1 MARSYRLTAGR
12 KAVNRIVRVFNS
24 MGIGSDCDVLLTV
37 AGRRSGI
44 ARTTP
49 VTLVRDGASRWL
61 VAPYGE
67 VSWVRNIRA
76 AGAAKLTRGRRSETV
91 TVTELGAAESAPV
104 LKAYIAKVAV
114 TRPFFDAKPDS
125 PVAEFEAEA
134 SRHPVFLIGSA
145 NETAGG

>member
-37 AGRRSGI
+37 TGRRSGI

-67 VSWVRNIRA
+67 VSWVRNNSS
-76 AGAAKLTRGRRSETV
+76 RGRGQADSRTTV
-91 TVTELGAAESAPV
+91 RARDGHR
-104 LKAYIAKVAV
+104 
-114 TRPFFDAKPDS
+114 TR
-125 PVAEFEAEA
+125 
-134 SRHPVFLIGSA
+134 RG
-145 NETAGG
+145 

>member
-1 MARSYRLTAGR
+1 
-12 KAVNRIVRVFNS
+12 

-44 ARTTP
+44 ERTTP

-125 PVAEFEAEA
+125 SIAEFEAEA
-134 SRHPVFLIGSA
+134 SRHPVFLVESTK
-145 NETAGG
+145 ETAGE